1 MLLALLRTS
10 YNLITFRL
18 RPSGLTDMTNR
29 NLRLIIL
36 KFAAHLALT
45 ALAVLLASWLRLN
58 LPFGEPLVPP
68 IYISTLLKVALI
80 VYPITLLLLSFYDPQ
95 RTYRAIDEY
104 QILTVSTVVA
114 AVLLGFAILFT
125 ARDTSRFLLVY
136 FYIAHFVLM
145 FGFHTA
151 LRVLRR
157 MRKQEGQLD
166 PASLTGYQR
175 AIKRTIDVAAAG
187 LGLIA
192 IAPVMV
198 AIAIAIKLDSHGPV
212 FFRQQRVGENKRMF
226 GMYKF
231 RSMYTDAEQRLSE
244 VMQHTTDGHV
254 IHKRRN
260 DPRVTG
266 VGRFIRR
273 TSLDELPQ
281 LLNVIFGDMSLVGPR
296 PELPMLVAKYEPWQH
311 ERLLVPQG
319 MTGWWQVNGRSDKPM
334 HLNTEED
341 IYYVRNYSLMLDMQ
355 IILKTVWVVLRGKGA
370 Y

>member
-1 MLLALLRTS
+1 
-10 YNLITFRL
+10 
-18 RPSGLTDMTNR
+18 MTMPNR
-29 NLRLIIL
+29 NLRIIL
-36 KFAAHLALT
+36 LKFIAHLLLT
-45 ALAVLLASWLRLN
+45 AFAVLSASWLRLN
-58 LPFGEPLVPP
+58 LPFGQSLPPP
-68 IYISTLLKVALI
+68 IYVSTLLKEALI
-80 VYPITLLLLSFYDPQ
+80 IYPITLLLLSFYDPQ
-95 RTYRAIDEY
+95 RTYRAIDEV
-104 QILTVSTVVA
+104 QILTVSSGVA
-114 AVLLGFAILFT
+114 GVLLGFAILFT

-136 FYIAHFVLM
+136 FFVAHFSLM
-145 FGFHTA
+145 FAFHT
-151 LRVLRR
+151 VLRIIR
-157 MRKQEGQLD
+157 RLRAQEGQAQAD
-166 PASLTGYQR
+166 SLTGYQR

-192 IAPVMV
+192 IAPVII

-244 VMQHTTDGHV
+244 VIQHTTDGHV

-260 DPRVTG
+260 DPRVTRT
-266 VGRFIRR
+266 GRFIRR

-311 ERLLVPQG
+311 ERLRVPQG
-319 MTGWWQVNGRSDKPM
+319 MTGWWQVNGRADKPM